1 MHTLTTRLPE
11 LKAAHE
17 KTTKLLPKHSYLRC
31 ISPWFSAS
39 CVQPA

>member
-1 MHTLTTRLPE
+1 MHATTTTLPE

-17 KTTKLLPKHSYLRC
+17 KTTKLLPKHSYFRY